1 MATVLITGANQGIG
15 LALARTYAVR
25 DDTIF
30 ATARDPAKADAL
42 RLLAP
47 NVLCMPLDITSN
59 ESLAALAARLQNRP
73 IEPLRDEDGVGR
85 GDEQGAAVGGASPG
99 GSGTRMHGNLRS
111 GWCAPDAWPCHDGRV
126 NGPWRTGAAASAQWP

>member
-59 ESLAALAARLQNRP
+59 VFCTSSVKTRLSKMW
-73 IEPLRDEDGVGR
+73 LSWSGV
-85 GDEQGAAVGGASPG
+85 A
-99 GSGTRMHGNLRS
+99 
-111 GWCAPDAWPCHDGRV
+111 
-126 NGPWRTGAAASAQWP
+126 